1 MTLLHADSSI
11 IGDQSVS
18 RLLTASI
25 VASHKKVN
33 PSIEI
38 ACHDLAAE
46 PLDHLDGPEF
56 AVVRDSEPIAGPTV
70 SHSQQVHDYFD
81 H

>member
-1 MTLLHADSSI
+1 MALLHAESSI

-25 VASHKKVN
+25 VAAHQKVN

-46 PLDHLDGPEF
+46 QLDHLNSPES
-56 AVVRDSEPIAGPTV
+56 AVVRSSEPIAGPTV
-70 SHSQQVHDYFD
+70 SNSH
-81 H
+81 